1 MASASSEPGNPPRT
15 RCIIFD
21 LDGTLVRSAV
31 DFVRL
36 KSETI
41 RLLEEMGLPTAGLSE
56 KMKTYQIMSK
66 VQEQIKTGG
75 NNLPYE
81 EISRRVTQVWD
92 SCELERVAE
101 TTIAAGAREVLETL
115 SGRGFSI
122 GIVTRGCH
130 AYAVRALE
138 TTGLLQFV
146 GLILGRD
153 DTANPKPDPEPL
165 LYAMSIFHAKRTE
178 VVMVGDS
185 AEDSECARLAG
196 VRFIGVKG
204 GALSIDSGKPT
215 QADLVDL
222 WNVVSLFE

>member
-1 MASASSEPGNPPRT
+1 MASASSRLGNSPQT

-31 DFVRL
+31 NFVRL

-41 RLLEEMGLPTAGLSE
+41 RVLKELGLPTTSLSE
-56 KMKTYQIMSK
+56 KMKTYQIMAK
-66 VQEQIKTGG
+66 VQEHVKTGETH
-75 NNLPYE
+75 LPYE
-81 EISRRVTQVWD
+81 EIARRVTQVWD
-92 SCELERVAE
+92 SCELERVTE
-101 TTIAAGAREVLETL
+101 TTIMTGALEVLETL

-138 TTGLLQFV
+138 TTGLIPFV
-146 GLILGRD
+146 DLILGRD

-165 LYAMSIFHAKRTE
+165 LYAMSVLRAKRSE

-204 GALSIDSGKPT
+204 GALSIDRRKPT
-215 QADLVDL
+215 EAGLVEL
-222 WNVVSLFE
+222 QNLASLLE

>member
-1 MASASSEPGNPPRT
+1 MASVSSSKSENRPET

-21 LDGTLVRSAV
+21 LDGTLVHSAV
-31 DFVRL
+31 DFIKL

-41 RLLEEMGLPTAGLSE
+41 RLLEELGFPTADLSE

-66 VQEQIKTGG
+66 VQEKTGTG
-75 NNLPYE
+75 SHLPYE

-101 TTIAAGAREVLETL
+101 TTIAAGAREVLEIL
-115 SGRGFSI
+115 SERGFSI

-138 TTGLLQFV
+138 ITGLMPFV
-146 GLILGRD
+146 DLILGRD

-165 LYAMSIFHAKRTE
+165 LYTMSILHAKRSE

-196 VRFIGVKG
+196 VRFVGVMG
-204 GALSIDSGKPT
+204 ETLSIDGRKPAQT
-215 QADLVDL
+215 GLVNL
-222 WNVVSLFE
+222 RNIVSLLE

>member
-1 MASASSEPGNPPRT
+1 MASASSRPKNPPRT
-15 RCIIFD
+15 RCIIFG
-21 LDGTLVRSAV
+21 LDGTLVHSAV

-41 RLLEEMGLPTAGLSE
+41 RFLEELGLPIAGLSE

-66 VQEQIKTGG
+66 VQEQTKTGG
-75 NNLPYE
+75 SHLPYE

-101 TTIAAGAREVLETL
+101 TTIADKAREVLETL

-138 TTGLLQFV
+138 TTGLLPFV
-146 GLILGRD
+146 DLILGSD

-165 LYAMSIFHAKRTE
+165 LYAMSILHAKRSE

-185 AEDSECARLAG
+185 AEDSECARRAG
-196 VRFIGVKG
+196 VR
-204 GALSIDSGKPT
+204 
-215 QADLVDL
+215 
-222 WNVVSLFE
+222 